1 MREKEESNAEGRG
14 RKFYTKFNETQD
26 YSDLP
31 LNYYVQITRA
41 DDQVTGRDYANF
53 SLNLFLEV

>member
-1 MREKEESNAEGRG
+1 MRSESS
-14 RKFYTKFNETQD
+14 NETQD

-41 DDQVTGRDYANF
+41 NDRVAGRDYANF